1 MHIDSP
7 FVLWFVSINI
17 GINAEVENYCILWS
31 HVPLFMI
38 LKSKN
43 WRINLCF
50 IQSRYLCIWTEL
62 ILISLTSK
70 SVCRPGVVSEKSEN
84 KTLFYYCKKFK
95 IEIFITIRKTIKV
108 KRTFFVYFT
117 FNFSGKSF
125 HCILFSLENAIGNTI
140 LNSCLHKKE

>member
-31 HVPLFMI
+31 HVPLFRI

-70 SVCRPGVVSEKSEN
+70 SVCRPGVVSEKFQKIKHCFIIAKSLKSKFLLQSE
-84 KTLFYYCKKFK
+84 KQLKLKEHFLF
-95 IEIFITIRKTIKV
+95 ISLSIFLA
-108 KRTFFVYFT
+108 
-117 FNFSGKSF
+117 N
-125 HCILFSLENAIGNTI
+125 LFIV
-140 LNSCLHKKE
+140 SCFL